1 MRLSIILIVI
11 IGVLCSVGWFYYKD
25 TQAIIQDLQ
34 DRNAKLTVA
43 VEEQKQAIV
52 ALNKHAE
59 EQAAQVQEL
68 QTGLN
73 AANKDKAQ
81 LEKTLREHDLAALAR
96 ANPKVLEDKMNKAT
110 ARVWR
115 DLEVTTGAEPKAD
128 PSGLAS
134 SDRSNKPDPAPT
146 GAAKPSSTKTKK
158 TFKKLEDVNAAAQ

>member
-1 MRLSIILIVI
+1 MKLTAILLVI
-11 IGVLCSVGWFYYKD
+11 IGVLCSIGYFYYKD

-43 VEEQKQAIV
+43 VEEQKQAIA

-73 AANKDKAQ
+73 AANSDKAR

-96 ANPKVLEDKMNKAT
+96 ENPKVLEDKMNKAT

-115 DLEVTTGAEPKAD
+115 DLETTTGAAPRVEPAQ
-128 PSGLAS
+128 P
-134 SDRSNKPDPAPT
+134 NTVTPTNPAP
-146 GAAKPSSTKTKK
+146 AKPGKK
-158 TFKKLEDVNAAAQ
+158 STFKKLGDVNAQ

>member
-43 VEEQKQAIV
+43 VEEQKQAIA

-81 LEKTLREHDLAALAR
+81 LEKTLRENDLAALAR
-96 ANPKVLEDKMNKAT
+96 SNPKVLEEKMNKAT

-115 DLEVTTGAEPKAD
+115 DLEVSTGAD
-128 PSGLAS
+128 P
-134 SDRSNKPDPAPT
+134 KPDARVSEKSAT
-146 GAAKPSSTKTKK
+146 SSVTSTKLTTSKKK
-158 TFKKLEDVNAAAQ
+158 TFKKLEDVSAPAQ

>member
-1 MRLSIILIVI
+1 MKLTAILLVI
-11 IGVLCSVGWFYYKD
+11 IGVLCSIGYFYYKD

-43 VEEQKQAIV
+43 VEEQKQAIA

-73 AANKDKAQ
+73 AANSDKAR

-96 ANPKVLEDKMNKAT
+96 ENPKVLEDKMNRAT

-115 DLEVTTGAEPKAD
+115 DLETTTGATPRAEPPAAAPAKD
-128 PSGLAS
+128 VPT
-134 SDRSNKPDPAPT
+134 KP
-146 GAAKPSSTKTKK
+146 GKK
-158 TFKKLEDVNAAAQ
+158 STFKKLGDTNAQ